1 MTLLALTQHGG
12 VRVAEVG
19 FLLVAIAG
27 GLLFLGAVTPFG
39 RKAGNLLG
47 GVALAAGG
55 VLAIIATHWGHF
67 G

>member
-12 VRVAEVG
+12 ARVAEVG

-55 VLAIIATHWGHF
+55 ILAIIATHWGHF